1 MFIEPN
7 QWIKIHLSEIGL
19 LTQKKKLLS
28 EVEKKKF

>member
-19 LTQKKKLLS
+19 LTQK
-28 EVEKKKF
+28 EKIIE